1 MKYFLS
7 LLAICLATTL
17 TIGQVAKKDTTE
29 IEKPLVAID
38 TIVKMPIELQ
48 EVYISNKRDFKSEED
63 QKRFYI
69 LQRRVLKVYPYAK
82 TAADRLT
89 TLNIGMQSLKSERDK
104 RKYFK
109 LVENYLT
116 SEFEDQLKKLSRKDG
131 QVLVKL
137 IHRQTG
143 SSTFN
148 LIKELK
154 SGWKAFWSNQT
165 VKIFDINLKTTYDPY
180 TVAEDLTIEG
190 ILYKAFFDGRLP
202 KQPAKNDVSYAKLVK
217 AWKES
222 HKTP

>member
-82 TAADRLT
+82 TAADRL
-89 TLNIGMQSLKSERDK
+89 
-104 RKYFK
+104 
-109 LVENYLT
+109 
-116 SEFEDQLKKLSRKDG
+116 
-131 QVLVKL
+131 
-137 IHRQTG
+137 
-143 SSTFN
+143 
-148 LIKELK
+148 
-154 SGWKAFWSNQT
+154 
-165 VKIFDINLKTTYDPY
+165 
-180 TVAEDLTIEG
+180 
-190 ILYKAFFDGRLP
+190 
-202 KQPAKNDVSYAKLVK
+202 
-217 AWKES
+217 
-222 HKTP
+222 